1 MEKFRARQLAKE
13 AIGGVDLE
21 LLTGAVGAVA
31 AVALIVW
38 FYLYKVVGNA
48 KIVVHGAGRTPLVLE
63 ELTPDSALLSCVVEF
78 ANEGKQCAT
87 IMDCYTRHLL
97 PYEQYDGVRVVSK
110 AELAGAPR
118 ADDYFEA
125 VLIQRG
131 ERIAVLVKL
140 RLVDRTGRGIRAA
153 LAEMVDFPVDLVY
166 QSVTRDPWRIDK
178 VRLDLTA
185 EEIVQ
190 AVAAAKEEK
199 ADG

>member
-1 MEKFRARQLAKE
+1 MNGWAGVLA
-13 AIGGVDLE
+13 LF
-21 LLTGAVGAVA
+21 LA
-31 AVALIVW
+31 AALVVW

-48 KIVVHGAGRTPLVLE
+48 KIVVRADERTPLVLE
-63 ELTPDSALLSCVVEF
+63 KLTESSALLSCEVEF

-97 PYEQYDGVRVVSK
+97 PYEQYSGVQLFSK
-110 AELAGAPR
+110 AELVGAPR
-118 ADDYFEA
+118 EDDYFEA

-131 ERIAVLVKL
+131 ESIKVAVKIG
-140 RLVDRTGRGIRAA
+140 LVDRTNRGIRAA

-178 VRLDLTA
+178 VRLDVTA
-185 EEIVQ
+185 QEIARLVE
-190 AVAAAKEEK
+190 AADKGAK